1 MYKVKSN
8 NKEIIRFDTKEEL
21 ILYFARRKPITL
33 GLWSE
38 SKLLSYIPKLF
49 DQIAMN
55 PNDRYTPGVTGRA
68 MNDSFWP
75 FVTKHDS
82 VPRTIMVYEDGRVI
96 DIREWLPEFRTYL
109 IKLKNGTLNKPFH
122 HICPAGHKPRYTK
135 QYRIAHGY
143 HQAQAGMS
151 EADEDEILEVLG
163 YVPSKMKH
171 CGGGAPSSI
180 RPKDSQ
186 RSWKANSKARKSW
199 GRHKVASSQKS
210 VRTMGL
216 AEIGFDLEYE
226 DDILDA
232 MFPYSDDWDQEVS

>member
-1 MYKVKSN
+1 MHDN
-8 NKEIIRFDTKEEL
+8 
-21 ILYFARRKPITL
+21 
-33 GLWSE
+33 
-38 SKLLSYIPKLF
+38 
-49 DQIAMN
+49 
-55 PNDRYTPGVTGRA
+55 
-68 MNDSFWP
+68 FWP
-75 FVTKHDS
+75 HPSRLNT
-82 VPRTIMVYEDGRVI
+82 VPRTIIVYEDGRVV
-96 DIREWLPEFRTYL
+96 DIRDWLPEFRACL
-109 IKLKNGTLNKPFH
+109 IKLKNKNIDEPSRD
-122 HICPAGHKPRYTK
+122 ICSGGYKPRYTK
-135 QYRIAHGY
+135 QYRIVHGY

-216 AEIGFDLEYE
+216 AEIGFDLEHE

>member
-21 ILYFARRKPITL
+21 ILYFARREPITL

-38 SKLLSYIPKLF
+38 SKLLSYVPKLF

-55 PNDRYTPGVTGRA
+55 PNDQYTPGVTGRA

-96 DIREWLPEFRTYL
+96 DIRDWLPEFRACL
-109 IKLKNGTLNKPFH
+109 IGLKNKTLGKPS
-122 HICPAGHKPRYTK
+122 CSTCCAGRKPRCTK
-135 QYRIAHGY
+135 QYRITQGY
-143 HQAQAGMS
+143 RQSQAGMS